1 MDIHAYCGWTVVLL
15 CFFKFT
21 QCQLTIPVAQT
32 KGNDTTCLKTTPI
45 TPCQT
50 LKYVLHYVLTSNE
63 TAVDITFVEDYRYLV
78 FQPLQIHTNL
88 ALKLRFF
95 SKLPESNVNLTC
107 ATGHANRIFDVYGP
121 NLMLEFHNIT
131 FANCK
136 LLNVSVYVSV
146 NVPVISVNDTKKVLL
161 YSCVFQDNLCGAFY
175 AINSDIYIEYSL
187 FQRNSI
193 TEKMLLVPTPY
204 NLSTFSGGVGLLF
217 QNERRNTSVS
227 VVHTRFLHNRVHV
240 DDSKY
245 YIASLKEKNFVKN
258 GGAMHVTFIDKSTFW
273 TKITITSCYFEGN
286 NATRGGALLIELFGK
301 SSYSKYNDFRF
312 SSGKSLATKSSYIE
326 ILIEST
332 QFLSNYGSQAGGAF
346 LLSTL
351 DYWAKTGLT
360 MVDTVFQENL
370 SKSGGAIYILL
381 QSPYKS
387 KEIKK
392 IFLFKRVQVIEN
404 KGFVASSVKIAS
416 HIFSPRTMCQ
426 VPIFEDCSFINNT
439 NPSLNGYAYLASF
452 IVDRVNILFNGTNKF
467 IGNHDFGAV
476 YLSNANIEVHGTLH
490 FLSNIGLQ
498 GGAIS
503 MQNSQI
509 VVHPRSDLL
518 FQDNYAVLGGGA
530 INVVT
535 NTVYHI
541 GVIRNPFCFLIYS
554 EYRNVHP
561 NQWNVSIGWYRL
573 INRHPFEAGNYFLF
587 TCLPNLITYK

>member
-1 MDIHAYCGWTVVLL
+1 MDIHAYCSWTVALL
-15 CFFKFT
+15 CFLKFT

-32 KGNDTTCLKTTPI
+32 NGNDTTCLKTTPI

-50 LKYVLHYVLTSNE
+50 LKYVLHYVLSSNE
-63 TAVDITFVEDYRYLV
+63 SAVDITFVEDYRYLV

-95 SKLPESNVNLTC
+95 SKLPESKYVNLTC

-136 LLNVSVYVSV
+136 PLNVSV
-146 NVPVISVNDTKKVLL
+146 NVPVISVNDTKKVSL

-175 AINSDIYIEYSL
+175 AINSDIYIAYSL

-193 TEKMLLVPTPY
+193 TEKMLQIPTPY

-245 YIASLKEKNFVKN
+245 YIASPKEQNFVRN

-273 TKITITSCYFEGN
+273 TKITIRSCYFEGN
-286 NATRGGALLIELFGK
+286 NATFGGALLIELFGT
-301 SSYSKYNDFRF
+301 
-312 SSGKSLATKSSYIE
+312 SLHIE

-346 LLSTL
+346 LLSMW
-351 DYWAKTGLT
+351 DYSAKTELT
-360 MVDTVFQENL
+360 MVDTVLQENL
-370 SKSGGAIYILL
+370 SKSGGAIYIFL
-381 QSPYKS
+381 QSLYNS
-387 KEIKK
+387 REIQE
-392 IFLFKRVQVIEN
+392 IFLFKRVQVIGN
-404 KGFVASSVKIAS
+404 KGSVASSVKIAS
-416 HIFSPRTMCQ
+416 HIFGPRAMCQ
-426 VPIFEDCSFINNT
+426 VPVFEDCSFINNT

-452 IVDRVNILFNGTNKF
+452 IVDRVNIIFKGTNRF
-467 IGNHDFGAV
+467 IGNSFFGAV
-476 YLSNANIEVHGTLH
+476 YLSNSNIGVYGKLH
-490 FLSNIGLQ
+490 FRGNVGLQ
-498 GGAIS
+498 GGGIS

-509 VVHPRSDLL
+509 VVHPGSDLL
-518 FQDNYAVLGGGA
+518 FQDNYAAFKGGA

-554 EYRNVHP
+554 ENVHP
-561 NQWNVSIGWYRL
+561 NQWNVSIDIPL
-573 INRHPFEAGNYFLF
+573 
-587 TCLPNLITYK
+587 TQ

>member
-32 KGNDTTCLKTTPI
+32 KGSDTTCLKTTPI

-50 LKYVLHYVLTSNE
+50 LKYVLHYVLSSNE
-63 TAVDITFVEDYRYLV
+63 SAVDITFVEDYRYLV

-95 SKLPESNVNLTC
+95 SKLPERNINLTC

-121 NLMLEFHNIT
+121 NLMLEFYNIT

-136 LLNVSVYVSV
+136 LLNVSV
-146 NVPVISVNDTKKVLL
+146 NVPVVSVNDTKKVSL
-161 YSCVFQDNLCGAFY
+161 YSCVFQDNSCGAFY

-193 TEKMLLVPTPY
+193 IEKMPQLPPPY
-204 NLSTFSGGVGLLF
+204 NVSTFSGGVGLLF

-245 YIASLKEKNFVKN
+245 YIASPKEQNFVRN

-301 SSYSKYNDFRF
+301 SSYSKYNGFCF
-312 SSGKSLATKSSYIE
+312 SPGKSLATKSSYIE

-351 DYWAKTGLT
+351 DYLAKTGLT
-360 MVDTVFQENL
+360 MVDTIFQENL

-387 KEIKK
+387 KEIQK
-392 IFLFKRVQVIEN
+392 IFLFKRVQVIGN

-426 VPIFEDCSFINNT
+426 VPTFEDCSFINNK

-467 IGNHDFGAV
+467 IGNRDFGAV
-476 YLSNANIEVHGTLH
+476 YLSNANIEVHGKLH
-490 FLSNIGLQ
+490 FLNNSGLQ

-509 VVHPRSDLL
+509 VVHPGSDLL

-530 INVVT
+530 INVAT

-573 INRHPFEAGNYFLF
+573 IDIPLRPVITSYSHV
-587 TCLPNLITYK
+587 CLTLITYK